1 MSENQGLIFAYL
13 LDGEGGGKSLDWQ
26 EVNSWSP
33 SMGTLWIH
41 LDYEHHESRHW
52 IKDNSQLDSLT
63 QQSLLAE
70 ETRPRCVSHDQG
82 LLINLRGVNS
92 NPGSEPED
100 MVSIRLYCDGK
111 RIISTRKR
119 RLLSVQDIGAAIEKG
134 TGPKNAGG
142 LIASLAY
149 RLTARMSDVI
159 SALDDTVDAFEEE
172 IIGQPSQSFRSQLVG
187 LRREV
192 IMLRRYLAPQRDAL
206 SRLQS
211 ENVDW
216 LSAENKLTLRE
227 AGDRLIRYIEDLDSS
242 RDRAAVAYEELNSQL
257 SEQMNSRMY
266 VLSVV
271 AALFLPLGF
280 LTGLFGIN
288 VGGIPF
294 AEDPYGF
301 IEIILLLVFIVVIQL
316 VLFRYK
322 KWF

>member
-1 MSENQGLIFAYL
+1 MS
-13 LDGEGGGKSLDWQ
+13 
-26 EVNSWSP
+26 
-33 SMGTLWIH
+33 
-41 LDYEHHESRHW
+41 
-52 IKDNSQLDSLT
+52 
-63 QQSLLAE
+63 
-70 ETRPRCVSHDQG
+70 
-82 LLINLRGVNS
+82 
-92 NPGSEPED
+92 
-100 MVSIRLYCDGK
+100 
-111 RIISTRKR
+111 RI
-119 RLLSVQDIGAAIEKG
+119 L
-134 TGPKNAGG
+134 GPPLNAGEF
-142 LIASLAY
+142 IASLAY

-159 SALDDTVDAFEEE
+159 SGLDDTVDAFEEE
-172 IIGQPSQSFRSQLVG
+172 IIGQPNQSFRSQLVG

-257 SEQMNSRMY
+257 AEQMNSRMY

-301 IEIILLLVFIVVIQL
+301 IEIILLLIFIVVLQL